1 MTKIYITVISII
13 TVIAIMLGCFI
24 HIFNR
29 GEFSFKP
36 GHWNSV
42 SNTVTLSGD
51 IDTIEVDLKYSGLT
65 IEYGEDAHVEYT
77 LPEEFIPDIELKNGV
92 LSLIMKNSISL
103 GNRGWND
110 FEITIVI
117 PEGTELDKLN
127 IKLDAGNIQMA
138 DIPAKDIGISCDAG
152 NIELGNTQAETIN
165 VEVDAGNIEIKDM
178 TADKAT
184 ISADA
189 GNIDLKDCS
198 IELFYADADAG
209 NIETHGCTIGSGEVK
224 TDLGNIDL
232 GGDIGDVQTHTSL
245 GIVNVDN

>member
-1 MTKIYITVISII
+1 
-13 TVIAIMLGCFI
+13 
-24 HIFNR
+24 
-29 GEFSFKP
+29 
-36 GHWNSV
+36 
-42 SNTVTLSGD
+42 
-51 IDTIEVDLKYSGLT
+51 
-65 IEYGEDAHVEYT
+65 
-77 LPEEFIPDIELKNGV
+77 
-92 LSLIMKNSISL
+92 
-103 GNRGWND
+103 
-110 FEITIVI
+110 
-117 PEGTELDKLN
+117 
-127 IKLDAGNIQMA
+127 
-138 DIPAKDIGISCDAG
+138 
-152 NIELGNTQAETIN
+152 
-165 VEVDAGNIEIKDM
+165 M